1 MTWPFENNTNGI
13 VKNLAKRNLKSEKRR
28 NIMVIISVVLA
39 AFLIS
44 LSGLV
49 GVSLMQ
55 TEKKKVIDTYEA
67 TYVQVDEAHIEEL
80 KQVPEFARVGEYYMY
95 GKESST
101 QGFNG
106 FFAYAD
112 KETLYMARSQMKLA
126 DGDLPIEKNEIVVS
140 KEWLSKFFPDC
151 HIGDSVTLDTESFS
165 GEYTISGI
173 LDTTGQE
180 KQNMYSFLI
189 SKEMLEQCKKYEP
202 DGFFA
207 YVHLKNVDQLDG
219 ELIKSYVQ
227 KIKEELQ
234 IPGVG
239 FQDAYFRYIDGDIS
253 MENVLLLMAFAG
265 IVLVGGC
272 VVIQSIFRISI
283 IDKIKSYGQL
293 RTIGATKKQIMR
305 IVKKEGHSLGWK
317 GMSIGILLG
326 LGVTLLLFPKGFSLS
341 GYLLVIGCTVL
352 ICWTMI
358 CLSIRKPVKLAANI
372 SPVEAVRFT
381 SLQKKIKN
389 RAKRKKISPCSLGML
404 NFRRDWKK
412 AVSIVFSLSL
422 GGILLLAV
430 SSLLILQSPEKL
442 ARQYFKNGDYKIYMD
457 SDKEHIDLLKQGNP
471 LNEELKQ
478 EILNID
484 GVEEILVTRKSAGFE
499 ATSHGIT
506 EHGTCDMI
514 TKENRELLAQAIVE
528 GSMPDNN
535 GILLPYEYSGF
546 DGKEK
551 LGETIELSLGEKTIP
566 VTISGFYNLQK
577 TIFVSGHGSIGVD
590 GPMMFLPEKLFQE
603 LIPDVTNFDYSWDIV
618 CDSDKSEKVGK
629 ALENLVVSH
638 TDTGLDTFEDRV
650 DSFGYM
656 NVVYGIMQVISW
668 FIFLFGVINLINTTL
683 SNQYSRRQENSVLRS
698 VGLAPKQ
705 LAQMAVWEGMG
716 YVVSS
721 ILLMLAIG
729 LPITLL
735 VWRKF
740 SISAYAGRIL
750 PYEFPWLQMGVYVV
764 VLVIVEFILSVWTI
778 RRQKKQSLIE
788 QMRVME

>member
-80 KQVPEFARVGEYYMY
+80 KQVPNFARVGEYYMY

-140 KEWLSKFFPDC
+140 KEWLSKFSPDC

-317 GMSIGILLG
+317 GLSIGILLG
-326 LGVTLLLFPKGFSLS
+326 LGVTLLLFPRGFSLL

-381 SLQKKIKN
+381 SPQKKIKN
-389 RAKRKKISPCSLGML
+389 RTKRKKISPCSLGML

-412 AVSIVFSLSL
+412 TVSIVFSLSL

-442 ARQYFKNGDYKIYMD
+442 ARQHFKNGDYKIYMD

-478 EILNID
+478 EIQDID

-499 ATSHGIT
+499 ATFHGIT
-506 EHGTCDMI
+506 AHGTCDMI
-514 TKENRELLAQAIVE
+514 TRENRELLVQTVLE
-528 GSMPDNN
+528 GSMPGDN
-535 GILLPYEYSGF
+535 GILLKDNYRDF

-551 LGETIELSLGEKTIP
+551 VGETIELSLGEKTIP
-566 VTISGFYNLQK
+566 VTISGFFDGKK
-577 TIFVSGHGSIGVD
+577 TIFASGHGPIG
-590 GPMMFLPEKLFQE
+590 
-603 LIPDVTNFDYSWDIV
+603 
-618 CDSDKSEKVGK
+618 KSGK
-629 ALENLVVSH
+629 
-638 TDTGLDTFEDRV
+638 G
-650 DSFGYM
+650 FGESCCFTYR
-656 NVVYGIMQVISW
+656 YW
-668 FIFLFGVINLINTTL
+668 FRYL
-683 SNQYSRRQENSVLRS
+683 
-698 VGLAPKQ
+698 
-705 LAQMAVWEGMG
+705 
-716 YVVSS
+716 
-721 ILLMLAIG
+721 
-729 LPITLL
+729 
-735 VWRKF
+735 
-740 SISAYAGRIL
+740 
-750 PYEFPWLQMGVYVV
+750 
-764 VLVIVEFILSVWTI
+764 
-778 RRQKKQSLIE
+778 
-788 QMRVME
+788 

>member
-326 LGVTLLLFPKGFSLS
+326 LGVTLLLFPRGFSLL

-381 SLQKKIKN
+381 SPQKKIKN
-389 RAKRKKISPCSLGML
+389 RTKRKKISPCSLGIL

-412 AVSIVFSLSL
+412 TVSIMFSLSL

-577 TIFVSGHGSIGVD
+577 TIFASGHGSIGVD

-721 ILLMLAIG
+721 ILLMPAIG

-740 SISAYAGRIL
+740 SISSYAGRIL

-764 VLVIVEFILSVWTI
+764 VLVTVEFILSVWTI

-788 QMRVME
+788 QMRAME

>member
-1 MTWPFENNTNGI
+1 MSDNWIVQNLNSALNTWNEKLSEIWTLLTQSPESFKGGDIWSVITGINGALTAIGYGLLVLFFAAGI
-13 VKNLAKRNLKSEKRR
+13 VKTCGSFTDMKKPEHALKAFIRFALAQGA
-28 NIMVIISVVLA
+28 I
-39 AFLIS
+39 
-44 LSGLV
+44 
-49 GVSLMQ
+49 
-55 TEKKKVIDTYEA
+55 
-67 TYVQVDEAHIEEL
+67 
-80 KQVPEFARVGEYYMY
+80 MY
-95 GKESST
+95 GMELMTALFSIVQGIVST
-101 QGFNG
+101 IMAQSGMTNG
-106 FFAYAD
+106 GVT
-112 KETLYMARSQMKLA
+112 E
-126 DGDLPIEKNEIVVS
+126 LPAEIVEKIEAVGMLES
-140 KEWLSKFFPDC
+140 IPLW
-151 HIGDSVTLDTESFS
+151 IVTLLGSLLITVLSF
-165 GEYTISGI
+165 IMI
-173 LDTTGQE
+173 LTV
-180 KQNMYSFLI
+180 Y
-189 SKEMLEQCKKYEP
+189 
-202 DGFFA
+202 
-207 YVHLKNVDQLDG
+207 
-219 ELIKSYVQ
+219 
-227 KIKEELQ
+227 
-234 IPGVG
+234 
-239 FQDAYFRYIDGDIS
+239 
-253 MENVLLLMAFAG
+253 VLLLMAFAG

-293 RTIGATKKQIMR
+293 RTVGATKKQIMR

-358 CLSIRKPVKLAANI
+358 CLSIRKPVKLAADI

-412 AVSIVFSLSL
+412 TVSIVFSLSL

-430 SSLLILQSPEKL
+430 SSLLLLQSPEKM
-442 ARQYFKNGDYKIYMD
+442 ARQHFKNGDYKIYMD
-457 SDKEHIDLLKQGNP
+457 SDKEHIDILKQGNP

-478 EILNID
+478 EILGID
-484 GVEEILVTRKSAGFE
+484 GVEEILVTRKSAGYE
-499 ATSHGIT
+499 ATFHGLT
-506 EHGTCDMI
+506 ARGTCDMI
-514 TKENRELLAQAIVE
+514 TNENKELLAQAVVE
-528 GSMPDNN
+528 GSMPGDNS
-535 GILLPYEYSGF
+535 ILLKDDYRDF

-566 VTISGFYNLQK
+566 VTISGFFDGKK
-577 TIFVSGHGSIGVD
+577 TDFASGHGPIGVD
-590 GPMMFLPEKLFQE
+590 GPMMFLSEELFQE

-618 CDSDKSEKVGK
+618 CDPEKSEKVGK
-629 ALENLVVSH
+629 ALENLIVSH
-638 TDTGLDTFEDRV
+638 TDIGLDTFEDKV
-650 DSFGYM
+650 DSYGYM
-656 NVVYGIMQVISW
+656 DVAYGVMQVISW
-668 FIFLFGVINLINTTL
+668 FIFLFGVINLINITL

-698 VGLAPKQ
+698 IGLAPKQ
-705 LAQMAVWEGMG
+705 LAQMTVWEGMG

-740 SISAYAGRIL
+740 SIIAYAGQIL

-764 VLVIVEFILSVWTI
+764 VLVTVELILSVWTI

-788 QMRVME
+788 QMRAME

>member
-80 KQVPEFARVGEYYMY
+80 KQVPNFARVGEYYMY

-140 KEWLSKFFPDC
+140 KEWLSKFSPDC

-317 GMSIGILLG
+317 GLSIGILLG
-326 LGVTLLLFPKGFSLS
+326 LGVTLLLFPRGFSLL

-381 SLQKKIKN
+381 SPQKKIKN
-389 RAKRKKISPCSLGML
+389 RTKRKKISPCSLGML

-412 AVSIVFSLSL
+412 TVSIVFSLSL

-442 ARQYFKNGDYKIYMD
+442 ARQHFKNGDYKIYMD

-478 EILNID
+478 EIQDID

-499 ATSHGIT
+499 ATFHGIT
-506 EHGTCDMI
+506 AHGTCDMI
-514 TKENRELLAQAIVE
+514 TRENRELLVQTVLE
-528 GSMPDNN
+528 GSMPGDN
-535 GILLPYEYSGF
+535 GILLKDNYRDF

-551 LGETIELSLGEKTIP
+551 
-566 VTISGFYNLQK
+566 VGFLLLWK
-577 TIFVSGHGSIGVD
+577 ESIFIY
-590 GPMMFLPEKLFQE
+590 P
-603 LIPDVTNFDYSWDIV
+603 
-618 CDSDKSEKVGK
+618 
-629 ALENLVVSH
+629 
-638 TDTGLDTFEDRV
+638 
-650 DSFGYM
+650 
-656 NVVYGIMQVISW
+656 
-668 FIFLFGVINLINTTL
+668 
-683 SNQYSRRQENSVLRS
+683 
-698 VGLAPKQ
+698 
-705 LAQMAVWEGMG
+705 
-716 YVVSS
+716 
-721 ILLMLAIG
+721 
-729 LPITLL
+729 
-735 VWRKF
+735 
-740 SISAYAGRIL
+740 
-750 PYEFPWLQMGVYVV
+750 
-764 VLVIVEFILSVWTI
+764 
-778 RRQKKQSLIE
+778 
-788 QMRVME
+788 

>member
-80 KQVPEFARVGEYYMY
+80 KQVPNFARVGEYYMY

-140 KEWLSKFFPDC
+140 KEWLSKFSPDC

-317 GMSIGILLG
+317 GLSIGILLG
-326 LGVTLLLFPKGFSLS
+326 LGVTLLLFPRGFSLL

-381 SLQKKIKN
+381 SPQKKIKN
-389 RAKRKKISPCSLGML
+389 RTKRKKISPCSLGML

-412 AVSIVFSLSL
+412 TVSIVFSLSL

-442 ARQYFKNGDYKIYMD
+442 ARQHFKNGDYKIYMD

-478 EILNID
+478 EI
-484 GVEEILVTRKSAGFE
+484 
-499 ATSHGIT
+499 
-506 EHGTCDMI
+506 
-514 TKENRELLAQAIVE
+514 
-528 GSMPDNN
+528 
-535 GILLPYEYSGF
+535 
-546 DGKEK
+546 
-551 LGETIELSLGEKTIP
+551 
-566 VTISGFYNLQK
+566 
-577 TIFVSGHGSIGVD
+577 
-590 GPMMFLPEKLFQE
+590 
-603 LIPDVTNFDYSWDIV
+603 
-618 CDSDKSEKVGK
+618 
-629 ALENLVVSH
+629 
-638 TDTGLDTFEDRV
+638 
-650 DSFGYM
+650 
-656 NVVYGIMQVISW
+656 
-668 FIFLFGVINLINTTL
+668 
-683 SNQYSRRQENSVLRS
+683 
-698 VGLAPKQ
+698 
-705 LAQMAVWEGMG
+705 
-716 YVVSS
+716 
-721 ILLMLAIG
+721 
-729 LPITLL
+729 
-735 VWRKF
+735 
-740 SISAYAGRIL
+740 
-750 PYEFPWLQMGVYVV
+750 
-764 VLVIVEFILSVWTI
+764 
-778 RRQKKQSLIE
+778 
-788 QMRVME
+788 

>member
-80 KQVPEFARVGEYYMY
+80 KQVPNFARVGEYYMY

-140 KEWLSKFFPDC
+140 KEWLSKFSPDC

-317 GMSIGILLG
+317 GLSIGILLG
-326 LGVTLLLFPKGFSLS
+326 LGVTLLLFPRGFSLL

-381 SLQKKIKN
+381 SPQKKIKN
-389 RAKRKKISPCSLGML
+389 RTKRKKISPCSLGML

-412 AVSIVFSLSL
+412 TVSIVFSLSL

-442 ARQYFKNGDYKIYMD
+442 ARQHFKNGDYKIYMD

-478 EILNID
+478 EIQDID

-499 ATSHGIT
+499 ATFHGIT
-506 EHGTCDMI
+506 AHGTCDMI
-514 TKENRELLAQAIVE
+514 TRENRELLVQTVLE
-528 GSMPDNN
+528 GSMPGDN
-535 GILLPYEYSGF
+535 GILLKDNYRDF

-551 LGETIELSLGEKTIP
+551 VGETIELSLGE
-566 VTISGFYNLQK
+566 
-577 TIFVSGHGSIGVD
+577 
-590 GPMMFLPEKLFQE
+590 
-603 LIPDVTNFDYSWDIV
+603 
-618 CDSDKSEKVGK
+618 
-629 ALENLVVSH
+629 
-638 TDTGLDTFEDRV
+638 
-650 DSFGYM
+650 
-656 NVVYGIMQVISW
+656 
-668 FIFLFGVINLINTTL
+668 
-683 SNQYSRRQENSVLRS
+683 VL
-698 VGLAPKQ
+698 
-705 LAQMAVWEGMG
+705 
-716 YVVSS
+716 
-721 ILLMLAIG
+721 
-729 LPITLL
+729 
-735 VWRKF
+735 
-740 SISAYAGRIL
+740 
-750 PYEFPWLQMGVYVV
+750 
-764 VLVIVEFILSVWTI
+764 
-778 RRQKKQSLIE
+778 
-788 QMRVME
+788 

>member
-67 TYVQVDEAHIEEL
+67 TYVQVDESHIEEL

-101 QGFNG
+101 RGFNG

-173 LDTTGQE
+173 LDTIGQE

-326 LGVTLLLFPKGFSLS
+326 LGVTLLLFPRGFSLL

-381 SLQKKIKN
+381 SPQKKIKN
-389 RAKRKKISPCSLGML
+389 RTKRKKISPCSLGML

-412 AVSIVFSLSL
+412 TVSIMFSLSL

-478 EILNID
+478 EILDID

-514 TKENRELLAQAIVE
+514 TQKNRKLLTQAVVE

-535 GILLPYEYSGF
+535 GILLPYEYRGF

-566 VTISGFYNLQK
+566 VTILGFFDADQ
-577 TIFVSGHGSIGVD
+577 IVFASGHGTLGVD
-590 GPMMFLPEKLFQE
+590 GPMMFLPEELFQE
-603 LIPDVTNFDYSWDIV
+603 LIPDVTHFDYSWDIV

-638 TDTGLDTFEDRV
+638 TDIGLDTFEDRV

-656 NVVYGIMQVISW
+656 SVVYGIMQVISW

-683 SNQYSRRQENSVLRS
+683 SNQYSRRQENSVLCS

-740 SISAYAGRIL
+740 SISSYAGRIL

-764 VLVIVEFILSVWTI
+764 VLVTVEFILSVWTI

-788 QMRVME
+788 QMRAME

>member
-28 NIMVIISVVLA
+28 NVMVIVSVVLS

-44 LSGLV
+44 LSGLT

-67 TYVQVDEAHIEEL
+67 TYVQVDETHIEEL
-80 KQVPEFARVGEYYMY
+80 REVPEFARVGEYYRY
-95 GKESST
+95 GEEVSA
-101 QGFNG
+101 QGFKG
-106 FFAYAD
+106 FFAYTD
-112 KETLYMARSQMKLA
+112 KETLYMARSQMNLA
-126 DGDLPIEKNEIVVS
+126 DGNLPEEKNEIAVS

-151 HIGDSVTLDTESFS
+151 HIGDPVTLDTESFS

-189 SKEMLEQCKKYEP
+189 SKEMLKQCTKYEP
-202 DGFFA
+202 DGYFA
-207 YVHLKNVDQLDG
+207 YVHLKHVDQLDG
-219 ELIKSYVQ
+219 ELIKADVQ

-239 FQDAYFRYIDGDIS
+239 FHDAYFRYIDGDIS

-293 RTIGATKKQIMR
+293 RTVGATKKQIMR

-341 GYLLVIGCTVL
+341 GYLIVMGCTVL

-389 RAKRKKISPCSLGML
+389 REKRKKISPCSLGML
-404 NFRRDWKK
+404 NFGRDWKK
-412 AVSIVFSLSL
+412 TVSIVFSLSL

-442 ARQYFKNGDYKIYMD
+442 ARQHFKNGDYKIYMD

-478 EILNID
+478 EIQDID

-499 ATSHGIT
+499 ATFHGIT
-506 EHGTCDMI
+506 AHGTCDMI
-514 TKENRELLAQAIVE
+514 TRENRELLVQTVLE
-528 GSMPDNN
+528 GSMPGDN
-535 GILLPYEYSGF
+535 GILLKDNYRDF

-551 LGETIELSLGEKTIP
+551 VGETIELSLGEKTIP
-566 VTISGFYNLQK
+566 VTISGFLMEKNYLCQWTWSNR
-577 TIFVSGHGSIGVD
+577 SGWTNDVFAG
-590 GPMMFLPEKLFQE
+590 KLFQE

-618 CDSDKSEKVGK
+618 CDPDKSEKVGK

-638 TDTGLDTFEDRV
+638 TDIGLDTFEDKV
-650 DSFGYM
+650 DSYGYM
-656 NVVYGIMQVISW
+656 NVAYGIMQVISW

-705 LAQMAVWEGMG
+705 LTQMAVWEGMG

-740 SISAYAGRIL
+740 SISAYAGQIL

-764 VLVIVEFILSVWTI
+764 VLVTVEFILSVWTI

-788 QMRVME
+788 QMRAME

>member
-80 KQVPEFARVGEYYMY
+80 KQVPNFARVGEYYMY

-140 KEWLSKFFPDC
+140 KEWLSKFSPDC

-317 GMSIGILLG
+317 GLSIGILLG
-326 LGVTLLLFPKGFSLS
+326 LGVTLLLFPRGFSLL

-381 SLQKKIKN
+381 SPQKKIKN
-389 RAKRKKISPCSLGML
+389 RTKRKKISPCSLGML

-412 AVSIVFSLSL
+412 TVSIVFSLSL

-457 SDKEHIDLLKQGNP
+457 SYKEHIDLLKQGNP
-471 LNEELKQ
+471 LNKKLKQ
-478 EILNID
+478 EILDVD

-577 TIFVSGHGSIGVD
+577 TIFASGHGSIGVD

-603 LIPDVTNFDYSWDIV
+603 LIPDATNFDYSWDIV

-788 QMRVME
+788 QMRAME

>member
-80 KQVPEFARVGEYYMY
+80 KQVPNFARVGEYYMY

-140 KEWLSKFFPDC
+140 KEWLSKFSPDC

-317 GMSIGILLG
+317 GLSIGILLG
-326 LGVTLLLFPKGFSLS
+326 LGVTLLLFPRGFSLL

-381 SLQKKIKN
+381 SPQKKIKN
-389 RAKRKKISPCSLGML
+389 RTKRKKISPCSLGML

-412 AVSIVFSLSL
+412 TVSIVFSLSL

-442 ARQYFKNGDYKIYMD
+442 ARQHFKNGDYKIYMD
-457 SDKEHIDLLKQGNP
+457 SDKEHIDILKQGNP

-478 EILNID
+478 EIQDID

-499 ATSHGIT
+499 ATFHGIT
-506 EHGTCDMI
+506 AHGTCDMI
-514 TKENRELLAQAIVE
+514 TRENRELLVQTVLE
-528 GSMPDNN
+528 GSMPGDN
-535 GILLPYEYSGF
+535 GILLKDNYRDF

-551 LGETIELSLGEKTIP
+551 VGETIELS
-566 VTISGFYNLQK
+566 
-577 TIFVSGHGSIGVD
+577 
-590 GPMMFLPEKLFQE
+590 
-603 LIPDVTNFDYSWDIV
+603 
-618 CDSDKSEKVGK
+618 
-629 ALENLVVSH
+629 
-638 TDTGLDTFEDRV
+638 
-650 DSFGYM
+650 
-656 NVVYGIMQVISW
+656 
-668 FIFLFGVINLINTTL
+668 
-683 SNQYSRRQENSVLRS
+683 
-698 VGLAPKQ
+698 
-705 LAQMAVWEGMG
+705 
-716 YVVSS
+716 
-721 ILLMLAIG
+721 
-729 LPITLL
+729 
-735 VWRKF
+735 
-740 SISAYAGRIL
+740 
-750 PYEFPWLQMGVYVV
+750 
-764 VLVIVEFILSVWTI
+764 
-778 RRQKKQSLIE
+778 
-788 QMRVME
+788 

>member
-67 TYVQVDEAHIEEL
+67 TYVQVDESHIEEL

-326 LGVTLLLFPKGFSLS
+326 LGVTLLLPRGFSLL

-381 SLQKKIKN
+381 SPQKKIKN
-389 RAKRKKISPCSLGML
+389 RTKRKKISPCSLGML

-412 AVSIVFSLSL
+412 TVSIMFSLSL

-478 EILNID
+478 EILDID

-514 TKENRELLAQAIVE
+514 TKENRKLLTQAVVE

-535 GILLPYEYSGF
+535 GILLPYEYRGF

-566 VTISGFYNLQK
+566 VTILGFFDADQ
-577 TIFVSGHGSIGVD
+577 IVFASGHGTLGVD
-590 GPMMFLPEKLFQE
+590 GPMMFLPEELFQE
-603 LIPDVTNFDYSWDIV
+603 LIPDVTHFDYSWDIV

-638 TDTGLDTFEDRV
+638 TDIGLDTFEDRV

-656 NVVYGIMQVISW
+656 SVVYGIMQVISW

-683 SNQYSRRQENSVLRS
+683 SNQYSRRQENSVLCS

-740 SISAYAGRIL
+740 SISSYAGRIL

-764 VLVIVEFILSVWTI
+764 VLVTVEFILSVWTI

-788 QMRVME
+788 QMRAME

>member
-67 TYVQVDEAHIEEL
+67 TYVQVDESHIEEL

-326 LGVTLLLFPKGFSLS
+326 LGVTLLLFPRGFSLL

-381 SLQKKIKN
+381 SPQKKIKN
-389 RAKRKKISPCSLGML
+389 RTKRKKISPCSLGML

-412 AVSIVFSLSL
+412 TVSIMFSLSL

-478 EILNID
+478 EILDID

-514 TKENRELLAQAIVE
+514 TKENRKLLTQAVVE

-535 GILLPYEYSGF
+535 GILLPYEYRGF

-566 VTISGFYNLQK
+566 VTILGF
-577 TIFVSGHGSIGVD
+577 
-590 GPMMFLPEKLFQE
+590 
-603 LIPDVTNFDYSWDIV
+603 FDAD
-618 CDSDKSEKVGK
+618 
-629 ALENLVVSH
+629 
-638 TDTGLDTFEDRV
+638 
-650 DSFGYM
+650 
-656 NVVYGIMQVISW
+656 
-668 FIFLFGVINLINTTL
+668 
-683 SNQYSRRQENSVLRS
+683 
-698 VGLAPKQ
+698 
-705 LAQMAVWEGMG
+705 
-716 YVVSS
+716 
-721 ILLMLAIG
+721 
-729 LPITLL
+729 
-735 VWRKF
+735 
-740 SISAYAGRIL
+740 
-750 PYEFPWLQMGVYVV
+750 
-764 VLVIVEFILSVWTI
+764 
-778 RRQKKQSLIE
+778 
-788 QMRVME
+788 

>member
-67 TYVQVDEAHIEEL
+67 TYVQVDESHIEEL

-112 KETLYMARSQMKLA
+112 KETLYMARSQMNLA
-126 DGDLPIEKNEIVVS
+126 DGDLPEEKNEIAVS
-140 KEWLSKFFPDC
+140 KEWLSKFFPDS

-165 GEYTISGI
+165 GDYTITGI

-326 LGVTLLLFPKGFSLS
+326 LGVTLLLFPRGFSLL

-381 SLQKKIKN
+381 SPQKKIKN
-389 RAKRKKISPCSLGML
+389 RTKRKKISPCSLGML

-412 AVSIVFSLSL
+412 TVSIMFSLSL

-478 EILNID
+478 EILDID

-514 TKENRELLAQAIVE
+514 TKENRKLLTQAVVE

-535 GILLPYEYSGF
+535 GILLPYEYRGF

-566 VTISGFYNLQK
+566 VTILGFFDADQ
-577 TIFVSGHGSIGVD
+577 IVFASGHGTLGVD
-590 GPMMFLPEKLFQE
+590 GPMMFLSEELLQE
-603 LIPDVTNFDYSWDIV
+603 LIPDVTHFDYSWDIV

-638 TDTGLDTFEDRV
+638 TDIGLDTFEDRV

-656 NVVYGIMQVISW
+656 SVVYGIMQVISW

-683 SNQYSRRQENSVLRS
+683 SNQYSRRQENSVLCS

-740 SISAYAGRIL
+740 SISSYAGRIL

-764 VLVIVEFILSVWTI
+764 VLVTVEFILSVWTI

-788 QMRVME
+788 QMRAME

>member
-67 TYVQVDEAHIEEL
+67 TYVQVDESHIEEL

-326 LGVTLLLFPKGFSLS
+326 LGVTLLLFPRGFSLL

-381 SLQKKIKN
+381 SPQKKIKN
-389 RAKRKKISPCSLGML
+389 RTKRKKISPCSLGML

-412 AVSIVFSLSL
+412 TVSIMFSLSL

-478 EILNID
+478 EILDID

-514 TKENRELLAQAIVE
+514 TKENRKLLTQAVVE

-535 GILLPYEYSGF
+535 GILLPYEYRGF

-551 LGETIELSLGEKTIP
+551 WGETIELSLGEKTIP
-566 VTISGFYNLQK
+566 VTILGFFDADQ
-577 TIFVSGHGSIGVD
+577 IVFASGHGTLGVD
-590 GPMMFLPEKLFQE
+590 GPMMFLPEELFQE
-603 LIPDVTNFDYSWDIV
+603 LIPDVTHFDYSWDIV

-638 TDTGLDTFEDRV
+638 TDIGLDTFEDRV

-656 NVVYGIMQVISW
+656 SVVYGIMQVISW

-705 LAQMAVWEGMG
+705 LTQMAVWEGMG

-740 SISAYAGRIL
+740 SISSYAGRIL

-764 VLVIVEFILSVWTI
+764 VLVTVEFILSVWTI

-788 QMRVME
+788 QMRAME

>member
-80 KQVPEFARVGEYYMY
+80 KQVPNFARVGEYYMY

-140 KEWLSKFFPDC
+140 KEWLSKFSPDC

-317 GMSIGILLG
+317 GLSIGILLG
-326 LGVTLLLFPKGFSLS
+326 LGVTLLLFPRGFSLL

-381 SLQKKIKN
+381 SPQKKIKN
-389 RAKRKKISPCSLGML
+389 RTKRKKISPCSLGML

-412 AVSIVFSLSL
+412 TVSIVFSLSL

-442 ARQYFKNGDYKIYMD
+442 ARQHFKNGDYKIYMD

-478 EILNID
+478 EIQDID

-499 ATSHGIT
+499 ATFHGST
-506 EHGTCDMI
+506 AHGTCDMI
-514 TKENRELLAQAIVE
+514 TRENRELLVQTVLE
-528 GSMPDNN
+528 GSMPGDN
-535 GILLPYEYSGF
+535 GILLKDNYRDF

-551 LGETIELSLGEKTIP
+551 VGGNHRT
-566 VTISGFYNLQK
+566 F
-577 TIFVSGHGSIGVD
+577 IGR
-590 GPMMFLPEKLFQE
+590 E
-603 LIPDVTNFDYSWDIV
+603 N
-618 CDSDKSEKVGK
+618 DSC
-629 ALENLVVSH
+629 NH
-638 TDTGLDTFEDRV
+638 
-650 DSFGYM
+650 
-656 NVVYGIMQVISW
+656 
-668 FIFLFGVINLINTTL
+668 
-683 SNQYSRRQENSVLRS
+683 
-698 VGLAPKQ
+698 
-705 LAQMAVWEGMG
+705 
-716 YVVSS
+716 
-721 ILLMLAIG
+721 
-729 LPITLL
+729 
-735 VWRKF
+735 
-740 SISAYAGRIL
+740 
-750 PYEFPWLQMGVYVV
+750 
-764 VLVIVEFILSVWTI
+764 I
-778 RRQKKQSLIE
+778 RFF
-788 QMRVME
+788 

>member
-151 HIGDSVTLDTESFS
+151 HIGDSVILDTESFS

-326 LGVTLLLFPKGFSLS
+326 LGVTLLLFPKGFSLL
-341 GYLLVIGCTVL
+341 GYLLVIGGTVF

-389 RAKRKKISPCSLGML
+389 REKRKKISPCSLGML
-404 NFRRDWKK
+404 NFGRDWKK
-412 AVSIVFSLSL
+412 TVSIVFSLSL

-430 SSLLILQSPEKL
+430 SSLLLLQSPEKM
-442 ARQYFKNGDYKIYMD
+442 ARQHFKNGDYKIYID
-457 SDKEHIDLLKQGNP
+457 SDMEHIDLLKQGNP

-478 EILNID
+478 EVLGID
-484 GVEEILVTRKSAGFE
+484 GVEDILVTRKSASYGAAFG
-499 ATSHGIT
+499 GIT
-506 EHGTCDMI
+506 ARGTCDMI
-514 TKENRELLAQAIVE
+514 TNENKELLEQAVVE
-528 GSMPDNN
+528 GSMPGDNS
-535 GILLPYEYSGF
+535 ILLKDNYRDF

-551 LGETIELSLGEKTIP
+551 LGETIELSLGEKTIS
-566 VTISGFYNLQK
+566 VTISGFFDGGKNNFCQW
-577 TIFVSGHGSIGVD
+577 TWPNRSGWTNDVFVGRTVSG
-590 GPMMFLPEKLFQE
+590 
-603 LIPDVTNFDYSWDIV
+603 
-618 CDSDKSEKVGK
+618 
-629 ALENLVVSH
+629 
-638 TDTGLDTFEDRV
+638 
-650 DSFGYM
+650 
-656 NVVYGIMQVISW
+656 
-668 FIFLFGVINLINTTL
+668 INTRC
-683 SNQYSRRQENSVLRS
+683 N
-698 VGLAPKQ
+698 
-705 LAQMAVWEGMG
+705 
-716 YVVSS
+716 
-721 ILLMLAIG
+721 
-729 LPITLL
+729 
-735 VWRKF
+735 
-740 SISAYAGRIL
+740 
-750 PYEFPWLQMGVYVV
+750 
-764 VLVIVEFILSVWTI
+764 
-778 RRQKKQSLIE
+778 
-788 QMRVME
+788 

>member
-80 KQVPEFARVGEYYMY
+80 KQVPDFARVGEYYMY

-140 KEWLSKFFPDC
+140 KEWLSKFSPDC

-180 KQNMYSFLI
+180 KQNMYYFLI

-317 GMSIGILLG
+317 GLSIGILLG
-326 LGVTLLLFPKGFSLS
+326 LGVTLLLFPRGFSLL

-381 SLQKKIKN
+381 SPQKKIKN
-389 RAKRKKISPCSLGML
+389 RTKRKKISPCSLGML

-412 AVSIVFSLSL
+412 TVSIVFSLSL

-442 ARQYFKNGDYKIYMD
+442 ARQHFKNGDYKIYMD

-478 EILNID
+478 EIQDID

-499 ATSHGIT
+499 ATFHGIT
-506 EHGTCDMI
+506 AHGTCDMI
-514 TKENRELLAQAIVE
+514 TRENRELLVQTVLE
-528 GSMPDNN
+528 GSMPGDN
-535 GILLPYEYSGF
+535 GILLKDNYRDF

-551 LGETIELSLGEKTIP
+551 VGETIELSL
-566 VTISGFYNLQK
+566 
-577 TIFVSGHGSIGVD
+577 
-590 GPMMFLPEKLFQE
+590 
-603 LIPDVTNFDYSWDIV
+603 
-618 CDSDKSEKVGK
+618 
-629 ALENLVVSH
+629 
-638 TDTGLDTFEDRV
+638 
-650 DSFGYM
+650 
-656 NVVYGIMQVISW
+656 
-668 FIFLFGVINLINTTL
+668 
-683 SNQYSRRQENSVLRS
+683 
-698 VGLAPKQ
+698 
-705 LAQMAVWEGMG
+705 
-716 YVVSS
+716 
-721 ILLMLAIG
+721 
-729 LPITLL
+729 
-735 VWRKF
+735 
-740 SISAYAGRIL
+740 
-750 PYEFPWLQMGVYVV
+750 
-764 VLVIVEFILSVWTI
+764 
-778 RRQKKQSLIE
+778 
-788 QMRVME
+788 

>member
-1 MTWPFENNTNGI
+1 
-13 VKNLAKRNLKSEKRR
+13 
-28 NIMVIISVVLA
+28 
-39 AFLIS
+39 
-44 LSGLV
+44 
-49 GVSLMQ
+49 MQ

-326 LGVTLLLFPKGFSLS
+326 LGVTLLLFPRGFSLL

-381 SLQKKIKN
+381 SPQKKIKN
-389 RAKRKKISPCSLGML
+389 RTKRKKISPCSLGIL

-412 AVSIVFSLSL
+412 TVSIMFSLSL

-577 TIFVSGHGSIGVD
+577 TIFASGHGSIGVD

-764 VLVIVEFILSVWTI
+764 VLVTVEFILSVWTI

-788 QMRVME
+788 QMRAME

>member
-67 TYVQVDEAHIEEL
+67 TYVQVDESHIEEL

-140 KEWLSKFFPDC
+140 KEWLSKFFQDC

-326 LGVTLLLFPKGFSLS
+326 LGVTLLLFPRGFSLL

-381 SLQKKIKN
+381 SPQKKIKN
-389 RAKRKKISPCSLGML
+389 RTKRKKISPCSLGML

-412 AVSIVFSLSL
+412 TVSIMFSLSL

-478 EILNID
+478 EILDID

-514 TKENRELLAQAIVE
+514 TKENRKLLTQAVVE

-535 GILLPYEYSGF
+535 GILLPYEYRGF

-566 VTISGFYNLQK
+566 VTILGFFDADQ
-577 TIFVSGHGSIGVD
+577 IVFASGHGTLGVD
-590 GPMMFLPEKLFQE
+590 GPMMFLPEELFQE
-603 LIPDVTNFDYSWDIV
+603 LIPDVTHFDYSWDIV

-638 TDTGLDTFEDRV
+638 TDIGLDTFEDRV

-656 NVVYGIMQVISW
+656 SVVYGIMQVISW

-683 SNQYSRRQENSVLRS
+683 SNQYSRRQENSVLCS

-740 SISAYAGRIL
+740 SISSYAGRIL

-764 VLVIVEFILSVWTI
+764 VLVTVEFILSVWTI

-788 QMRVME
+788 QMRAME

>member
-80 KQVPEFARVGEYYMY
+80 KQVPNFARVGEYYMY

-140 KEWLSKFFPDC
+140 KEWLSKFSPDC

-317 GMSIGILLG
+317 GLSIGILLG
-326 LGVTLLLFPKGFSLS
+326 LGVTLLLFPRGFSLL

-381 SLQKKIKN
+381 SPQKKIKN
-389 RAKRKKISPCSLGML
+389 RTKRKKISPCSLGML

-412 AVSIVFSLSL
+412 TVSIVFSLSL

-457 SDKEHIDLLKQGNP
+457 SYKEHIDLLKQGNP
-471 LNEELKQ
+471 LNKKLKQ
-478 EILNID
+478 EILDID

-577 TIFVSGHGSIGVD
+577 TIFASGHGSIGVD

-603 LIPDVTNFDYSWDIV
+603 LIPDATNFDYSWDIV

-788 QMRVME
+788 QMRAME